1 MPFNHNAMSTESF
14 HVSFNIKR
22 ERIDAKGFVPIY
34 TRITIDGQR
43 TFLSTKRKVIE
54 NQWDKVKGRAF
65 PLNGNL
71 NSLNKHLEVINT
83 TVYNAYSQ
91 LLIKKK
97 RITIENLRRE
107 LSGDNEESHSIL
119 SLVRQHNREF
129 ESLIG
134 VRYSTGSYKN
144 YKTTLKLIEDFIQKC
159 YSKND
164 LHIEELTYSFANSYY
179 NYLVSRDICNNNGA
193 VKHIQRLKKITLYAY
208 RLGIIAGK
216 PLENMQ
222 LRLQPYSR
230 KILDWKDLMKIN
242 NLDIVNP
249 TTDIVRKVFLI
260 QCYTGL
266 AYSDIKKLSN
276 KNISTGVDDKSWIF
290 IERTKT
296 KITSTIPLLPQ
307 AADIINHFVSN
318 KVWLDEQPIIP
329 VLSNQKMNKHLKTIA
344 ELALIKIPLSTHV
357 ARHTFATTVALSHG
371 VPIETISKM
380 LGHTNIR
387 TTQIYAKV
395 LEYKISTDMG
405 KLVDVLALKQK
416 EEW

>member
-1 MPFNHNAMSTESF
+1 MPFNHSAMSTESF

-22 ERIDAKGFVPIY
+22 EKVDAKGFVPIY
-34 TRITIDGQR
+34 TRVTIDGQR
-43 TFLSTKRKVIE
+43 TFLSTKRKIIE
-54 NQWDKVKGRAF
+54 TQWDKVKGRAF

-71 NSLNKHLEVINT
+71 NSLNKYLEVINT
-83 TVYNAYSQ
+83 TVYNAYSE

-208 RLGIIAGK
+208 RLGIIAVK

-222 LRLQPYSR
+222 LRLHPYSR

-249 TTDIVRKVFLI
+249 TTNMVRKVFLI

-276 KNISTGVDDKSWIF
+276 KNISSGVDDKPWIF

-296 KITSTIPLLPQ
+296 KTKSTIPLLPQ
-307 AADIINHFVSN
+307 AAYIINQFVS
-318 KVWLDEQPIIP
+318 KRVALEGEPIIP

-344 ELALIKIPLSTHV
+344 QLASINISLSTHV
-357 ARHTFATTVALSHG
+357 ARHTFATTVALSNG
-371 VPIETISKM
+371 VPIETVSKM

-395 LEYKISTDMG
+395 IEAKISIDMNELM
-405 KLVDVLALKQK
+405 KSLSKRLI
-416 EEW
+416 EE